1 MSLTIANKIFESS
14 LFKLRYL
21 NHSFEQ
27 IIAKELSQNLNLHL
41 NEFMILTSFFADK
54 DCIQKNLASHLKLS
68 EAGVSKLVQHLV
80 EKNLLNREIDPKN
93 RRQYNFSLTLEAEK
107 KVTKAQ
113 DLILNLWQNLFQ
125 DIDQK
130 AQDGFNKTLTQLI
143 KNLN

>member
-1 MSLTIANKIFESS
+1 MITNKIFESS

-27 IIAKELSQNLNLHL
+27 IVAKELSQNLNLHL

-54 DCIQKNLASHLKLS
+54 DCIQKNLATHLKLS
-68 EAGVSKLVQHLV
+68 QAAVSKLVQHLV

-107 KVTKAQ
+107 KVAKAQ

-125 DIDQK
+125 EVDQK
-130 AQDGFNKTLTQLI
+130 TQDGFNKTLTQLI